1 MRAAANAG
9 GPGGG
14 SGGPGGGSGG
24 HGAGSGGPGGASG
37 GHRGGSGAG
46 SGASAAVPMGLPVS
60 GLDRAPPRSNHDARK
75 LVVID
80 ALNVGRS
87 YNVGFTCPVC
97 GHLPT
102 LTLTRAVALALNLPL

>member
-1 MRAAANAG
+1 MRAAANA
-9 GPGGG
+9 
-14 SGGPGGGSGG
+14 GGPGGGSGG

-46 SGASAAVPMGLPVS
+46 SAASAAVLMGLPVS
-60 GLDRAPPRSNHDARK
+60 GLDRAPPPSNHDARK

-87 YNVGFTCPVC
+87 YNVGFTCPVRSFRD
-97 GHLPT
+97 
-102 LTLTRAVALALNLPL
+102 RAGGRARGKGDGEGEGKGEGQG